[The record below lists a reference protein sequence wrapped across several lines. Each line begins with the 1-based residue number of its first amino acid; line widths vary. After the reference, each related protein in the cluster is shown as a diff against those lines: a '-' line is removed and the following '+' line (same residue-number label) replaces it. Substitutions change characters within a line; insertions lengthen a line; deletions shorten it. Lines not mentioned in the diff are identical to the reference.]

1 MGRLARV
8 HRALPPAVLVLVA
21 VLDLAMGRDRQV
33 IALVVIAP
41 LVAATSMGRR
51 GTALFGVLAVLTAA
65 LLGAYDQQYAAEAVT
80 AQVIRLCG
88 ITAGTAA
95 ALAASTLRLRREAEV
110 ARLSAEAAA
119 TRAVVD
125 AAETLQRHLLGAAPV
140 AHGLD
145 TAVRYL
151 PASRHAQVGGDWYDG
166 FGRPDGS
173 TVLVIGDVAGHDA
186 AAAATMAE
194 VRGMLRAIAQSAA
207 TPSAVL
213 TELDHAMAG
222 VGVPT
227 LITAVVATVETR
239 GDVICLR
246 WSDAGHPAPVLLRAD
261 GGTEVLARA
270 PERLLGVD
278 PSTARR
284 DHEVELRPGD
294 TVLLYTDGLVERR
307 GAVLD
312 EGTAW
317 LVGELRRWAG
327 RPLEQLCDGLLG
339 TLGGRVED
347 DVALLAVQ
355 VPCAQVPGPQPS
367 AVR

>member
-1 MGRLARV
+1 M
-8 HRALPPAVLVLVA
+8 PIAVLAVVS
-21 VLDLAMGRDRQV
+21 VLDVVLGRGQV
-33 IALVVIAP
+33 VLGLVVIAP
-41 LVAATSMGRR
+41 LVASTFLGRR
-51 GTALFGVLAVLTAA
+51 ATVGYGVAA
-65 LLGAYDQQYAAEAVT
+65 LLVAATLGVFDRQYSEEALPAQLIRLAGVAVGTGIAVT
-80 AQVIRLCG
+80 A
-88 ITAGTAA
+88 A
-95 ALAASTLRLRREAEV
+95 TLRLRREDEF
-110 ARLSAEAAA
+110 ARSNAEAAES
-119 TRAVVD
+119 RAAAEV
-125 AAETLQRHLLGAAPV
+125 AETLQRHLLGGPPRIG
-140 AHGLD
+140 GLE
-145 TAVRYL
+145 AVVRYL
-151 PASRHAQVGGDWYDG
+151 PATRHAQVGGDWYDG
-166 FGRPDGS
+166 FDRVDGS
-173 TVLVIGDVAGHDA
+173 TMLVIGDVAGHDA

-194 VRGMLRAIAQSAA
+194 ARGMLRAIAQSAA

-213 TELDHAMAG
+213 TELDRAMAG

-261 GGTEVLARA
+261 GGTEVLVRA

-327 RPLEQLCDGLLG
+327 RPLEELCDGLLG

-355 VPCAQVPGPQPS
+355 VPGARVPGRQPS